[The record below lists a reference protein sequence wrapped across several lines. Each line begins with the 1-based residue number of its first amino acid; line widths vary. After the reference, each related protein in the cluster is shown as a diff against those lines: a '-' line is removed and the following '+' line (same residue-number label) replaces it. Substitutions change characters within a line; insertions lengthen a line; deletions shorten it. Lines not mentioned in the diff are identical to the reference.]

1 MFAAHPKI
9 DKFTPII
16 CIADKLVVLR
26 FFLST
31 RCCPLVIGLFFIA
44 LFFQAGIS
52 LSDWVIP
59 LNPVR
64 PENTR
69 GEDDAEC
76 EMSEVRLYQVKG

>member
-1 MFAAHPKI
+1 LA
-9 DKFTPII
+9 
-16 CIADKLVVLR
+16 
-26 FFLST
+26 FFSS
-31 RCCPLVIGLFFIA
+31 PFS
-44 LFFQAGIS
+44 FQAGIS

-69 GEDDAEC
+69 GEDDDEC